1 MAIVRQMSDME
12 TNARNFAR
20 NFARYRAAAARG
32 ETVRITAPD
41 GVFLLTREK
50 KGITGRELLAWLN
63 QLEPGKGF
71 LSPGGDDLIEAGWKN
86 KTMAKNPWDE

>member
-1 MAIVRQMSDME
+1 MSDME
-12 TNARNFAR
+12 TNARDFAR

-32 ETVRITAPD
+32 EKVRITAPD

-50 KGITGRELLAWLN
+50 TGSTGADVLAWLAT
-63 QLEPGKGF
+63 LEPGKGF
-71 LSPGGDDLIEAGWKN
+71 LAPGGAEMIEEGWKS

>member
-1 MAIVRQMSDME
+1 MSDME
-12 TNARNFAR
+12 TNAREFAR

-50 KGITGRELLAWLN
+50 RGITGGELLAWLN

-71 LSPGGDDLIEAGWKN
+71 LPPGGAEAIEDGWKH